1 MALEHPTDVASMTND
16 LERGIVDV
24 IELGCADRDSDKASN
39 FTGYLHYYEI
49 VWEGLSR
56 ATLEITD
63 AQQLPSV
70 FDEKLR
76 QQIDAD
82 PEHNEADRIV
92 AKSLVSGLR
101 KWGHTVLELEAQS

>member
-1 MALEHPTDVASMTND
+1 MALEQMANVTSMVDD
-16 LERGIVDV
+16 LQEGIIDL
-24 IELGCADRDSDKASN
+24 IEFGAADRDNGKPSN
-39 FTGYLHYYEI
+39 FTRYMPYYEI